1 MGKYGYLVGK
11 VLDIL
16 GNGFELSLSKDKGRR
31 FELHKKCD
39 KLWYS
44 IDRKQLYCVLRRLR
58 CDGLVEVIKK
68 QNKGEIYLTSKGKT
82 RWMNYQL
89 NNLVLKQ
96 QKKWDKK
103 WRIILFDIPEKK
115 RKIRDSL
122 RKKIKGLG
130 FLEFQK
136 SVFIYPFPCRDEIN
150 FLINFWGIEENV
162 FYLETLINP
171 DFIFRRHFGL
181 K

>member
-1 MGKYGYLVGK
+1 MGKYGHLVGK
-11 VLDIL
+11 VLEIL
-16 GNGFELSLSKDKGRR
+16 GNGFELSLSKDRRHR

-44 IDRKQLYCVLRRLR
+44 VDRKQLYHVLRRLK
-58 CDGLVEVIKK
+58 CDGMIETIKK
-68 QNKGEIYLTSKGKT
+68 QNEGRILLTSKGKV
-82 RWMNYQL
+82 RWMDYQL
-89 NNLVLKQ
+89 NNLVLKK

-103 WRIILFDIPEKK
+103 WRVIIFDIPETK

-122 RKKIKGLG
+122 RRKLKKLG

-136 SVFIYPFPCRDEIN
+136 SVFIYPFDCQDDIN
-150 FLINFWGIEENV
+150 FIINFWGIEENV
-162 FYLETLINP
+162 FYLKTSINP
-171 DFIFRRHFGL
+171 DFVFRKHFGL